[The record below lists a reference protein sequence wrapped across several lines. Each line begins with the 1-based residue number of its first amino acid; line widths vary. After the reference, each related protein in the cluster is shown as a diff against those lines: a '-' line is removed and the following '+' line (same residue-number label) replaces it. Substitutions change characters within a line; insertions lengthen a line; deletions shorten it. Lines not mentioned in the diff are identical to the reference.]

1 MYTKNKLALTDR
13 LVEVATAV
21 ALAESRLVNVR
32 WELEA
37 VAGSVP
43 AAAKALHFLNQ
54 ATPYLAPL
62 FGTLR
67 ELIHDPAC
75 EAVRLQSGGPSAKG
89 QGPSTSGQQPAA
101 DTQSGNEHKPGSAES
116 FSTLFRSVL
125 PGLNIGNR
133 SAAESV
139 LAQFLNG
146 PESES
151 ESEFDS
157 DCPVVAQVA
166 SLTEQVTTLQ
176 DDVKMLVEICRSQHN
191 QLNLLREAVF
201 TNANPSNRKVAIG
214 N

>member
-21 ALAESRLVNVR
+21 ALAESRLVNAR

-43 AAAKALHFLNQ
+43 AAAKALHFLSQ

-89 QGPSTSGQQPAA
+89 QGPSTPGQQPAA

-133 SAAESV
+133 SAAEQTRV
-139 LAQFLNG
+139 QFLNVAD
-146 PESES
+146 ESQSQPDS

-166 SLTEQVTTLQ
+166 ALTEQVTTLQ
-176 DDVKMLVEICRSQHN
+176 DDVKMLVEICRSQQN
-191 QLNLLREAVF
+191 QLSLLREAVF
-201 TNANPSNRKVAIG
+201 TNRKVAIG